1 MAGDPWER
9 GAVNATGRRAGRPHW
24 RLVVALLCGGLAVL
38 AGPAHAQQRFNF
50 SGFVQWISGATM
62 QVMGDNGYS
71 IRVDLQLVDQ
81 SDYNTVKGGD
91 RVRILGYVSPD
102 RSRVIAQRID
112 RSDAPNVYEPYSPYP
127 QSP

>member
-1 MAGDPWER
+1 M
-9 GAVNATGRRAGRPHW
+9 NAPGGRPRRIHW
-24 RLVVALLCGGLAVL
+24 CLIVALLYGGLVVL
-38 AGPAHAQQRFNF
+38 AGPAAAQQHFNF
-50 SGFVQWISGATM
+50 SGFVQWIQGSSM
-62 QVMGDNGYS
+62 QVAGDNGYS

-81 SDYNTVKGGD
+81 SDYNTLRGGD
-91 RVRILGYVSPD
+91 RVRVFGYVSPD

>member
-1 MAGDPWER
+1 M
-9 GAVNATGRRAGRPHW
+9 NATGRPAGRARW
-24 RLVVALLCGGLAVL
+24 RLIVAVVCGSLVAL
-38 AGPAHAQQRFNF
+38 AGAAQAQQRFNF
-50 SGFVQWISGATM
+50 SGFVQWIQGSTM

-81 SDYNTVKGGD
+81 SDYNTLKGGD
-91 RVRILGYVSPD
+91 RVRVFGYVSPD
-102 RSRVIAQRID
+102 RSRVIGQRID